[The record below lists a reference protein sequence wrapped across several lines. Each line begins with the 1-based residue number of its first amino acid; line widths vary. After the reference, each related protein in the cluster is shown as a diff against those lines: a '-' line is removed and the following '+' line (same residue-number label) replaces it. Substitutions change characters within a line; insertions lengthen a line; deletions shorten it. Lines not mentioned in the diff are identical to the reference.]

1 VPLWIV
7 SKAKNGMDLQLK
19 DKRALVTGSSSG
31 IGRAIALALAAEGA
45 TVVVHGRHAERVE
58 QTAALIRETGGNAL
72 VAVGDLTLH
81 PDVKHIV
88 DIAIGALGGIDILV
102 NNAGAFPP
110 TPVLEGRVTD
120 WTALY
125 DQNVGS
131 MVRMTSLLAPGM
143 IAQHWG
149 RVIAVG
155 SIAASSPFASFGAY
169 GATKAASV
177 NFAMSL
183 AKELANTGVTSNAI
197 SPGDILT
204 PAGEERWRAVAQEQG
219 WGEDW
224 EEIEKRAAS
233 ERSPTLVGRFGR
245 PSEVGELVAFIASPR
260 AGYIN
265 GSNIR
270 IDGGF
275 LSSMG

>member
-1 VPLWIV
+1 
-7 SKAKNGMDLQLK
+7 MDLQLK
-19 DKRALVTGSSSG
+19 DKHALVTGSSSG

-45 TVVVHGRHAERVE
+45 TVVVHGRHAGRAD
-58 QTAALIRETGGNAL
+58 QTAALIRDAGGKAL
-72 VAVGDLTLH
+72 L
-81 PDVKHIV
+81 
-88 DIAIGALGGIDILV
+88 AIGELTSQSEVKRVADMAIDTLGGIDILV

-110 TPVLEGRVTD
+110 TPVLDGQVAD

-131 MVRMTSLLAPGM
+131 MVRMTALLAPGM
-143 IAQHWG
+143 IARQWG

-155 SIAASSPFASFGAY
+155 SIAASSPFASFGGY

-177 NFAMSL
+177 NFAMTL

-204 PAGEERWRAVAQEQG
+204 PAGEERWRAVAREKG
-219 WGEDW
+219 WGDDW
-224 EEIEKRAAS
+224 EEIERRAAS
-233 ERSPTLVGRFGR
+233 EMSPTLVGRFGR
-245 PSEVGELVAFIASPR
+245 PSEVGELVAFVASPR

>member
-1 VPLWIV
+1 
-7 SKAKNGMDLQLK
+7 MDLKLE

-31 IGRAIALALAAEGA
+31 IGRAIAIALAAEGA
-45 TVVVHGRHAERVE
+45 SLIVHGRDAGHAEETVAMIR
-58 QTAALIRETGGNAL
+58 AAGGKAISAL
-72 VAVGDLTLH
+72 GDLTL
-81 PDVKHIV
+81 DGQARQVA
-88 DIAIGALGGIDILV
+88 DTALEALGGIDILV

-110 TPVLEGRVTD
+110 TPVLDGRAAD

-125 DQNVGS
+125 ERNVGS
-131 MVRMTSLLAPGM
+131 MVRMIGLLVPGM
-143 IAQHWG
+143 IAQRWG
-149 RVIAVG
+149 RIISVG

-169 GATKAASV
+169 GATKAACV
-177 NFAMSL
+177 NLAMTL
-183 AKELANTGVTSNAI
+183 ARELGNTGVTSNAV

-204 PAGEERWRAVAQEQG
+204 PAAEVRWRAVAREKG

-224 EEIEKRAAS
+224 QEIERRAAS
-233 ERSPTLVGRFGR
+233 EVSPTLVGRLGR

-265 GSNIR
+265 GSNLR

-275 LSSMG
+275 LSTVS